1 MTTDEMTV
9 LKMISPDYHWKADR
23 QTISSGF
30 HVTCLR
36 TNKIFKICNC
46 NDCTAYFEHSNYGE
60 HIDGKYTFMLVA
72 RNGPT

>member
-36 TNKIFKICNC
+36 TNMILKYAIVMIVRHILNTQT
-46 NDCTAYFEHSNYGE
+46 TAS
-60 HIDGKYTFMLVA
+60 TSMASTLLC
-72 RNGPT
+72 